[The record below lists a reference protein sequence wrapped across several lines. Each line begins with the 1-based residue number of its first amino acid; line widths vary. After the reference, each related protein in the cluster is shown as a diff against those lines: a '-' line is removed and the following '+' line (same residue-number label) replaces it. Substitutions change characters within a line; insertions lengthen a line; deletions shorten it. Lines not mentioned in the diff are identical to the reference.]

1 MQGAIYVNL
10 KQNAVS
16 RAMYLSTPLCTINT
30 HFLFNQYQLKWENL
44 TLR

>member
-16 RAMYLSTPLCTINT
+16 RTMYLSTPLCIINT
-30 HFLFNQYQLKWENL
+30 HFSSNQNQEIWENL